1 MRHLNLKKTVSSP
14 LLPLPSRKIALCQW
28 RRLLPQ
34 MGYLKK
40 KHFQHSALGLGPGKK
55 STRWVHKLLN
65 DEQKQG
71 RVRVCSDFIAA
82 IHGRSKSMLDCIVT
96 TDKTMVSY
104 HNRETKKQSKQ
115 WIPKGELGP
124 LKVRVHAN
132 QTKQMVMT
140 FFNSGGL
147 IYTPIISR
155 GAAIKAT
162 STIKALGKFLEH
174 FKKNGPTMAQQQ

>member
-1 MRHLNLKKTVSSP
+1 
-14 LLPLPSRKIALCQW
+14 
-28 RRLLPQ
+28 
-34 MGYLKK
+34 
-40 KHFQHSALGLGPGKK
+40 LGLEKK
-55 STRWVHKLLN
+55 STRWVHKRLN
-65 DEQKQG
+65 NEQKQA

-96 TDKTMVSY
+96 IEKAIVSY

-124 LKVRVHAN
+124 LKARVHAN
-132 QTKQMVMT
+132 QTKQMVMA

-147 IYTPIISR
+147 IYTLIISS
-155 GAAIKAT
+155 GAAINAT

-174 FKKNGPTMAQQQ
+174 FKTKGPAMAQQQ